1 VKEVNAMA
9 YSEEKAKEIN
19 ARELEVSVDQL
30 APEAKFIE
38 DLGADSL
45 DTVELVMALEEEF
58 GLDIH
63 DEDADKFKTVGD
75 ALNYLKDH
83 AQ

>member
-1 VKEVNAMA
+1 MSSIEQQVKAIVAEQLGVKE
-9 YSEEKAKEIN
+9 EEVTNDA
-19 ARELEVSVDQL
+19 SFVD
-30 APEAKFIE
+30 

-75 ALNYLKDH
+75 ALNYLKEH
-83 AQ
+83 ATN

>member
-1 VKEVNAMA
+1 MA
-9 YSEEKAKEIN
+9 YSEDKAKEIIAKN
-19 ARELEVSVDQL
+19 LDVSIDQL
-30 APEAKFIE
+30 SPEAKFIE

-75 ALNYLKDH
+75 ALNYLKEH

>member
-1 VKEVNAMA
+1 MSDIEARVKKIIAEQLGVPEGDVTN
-9 YSEEKAKEIN
+9 EKAFV
-19 ARELEVSVDQL
+19 A
-30 APEAKFIE
+30 

-75 ALNYLKDH
+75 ALNYLKEH

>member
-1 VKEVNAMA
+1 MVTFSEDRVKEII
-9 YSEEKAKEIN
+9 AK
-19 ARELEVSVDQL
+19 ELEVDTKQL
-30 APEAKFIE
+30 GPEAKFIE

-75 ALNYLKDH
+75 ALNYLKEH
-83 AQ
+83 ATN